1 MAYHLAIFVENK
13 LGKLEQI
20 TKILAENGINIF
32 GVSLASV
39 GAFGVVKILTNQP
52 ERAYQLLQEEG
63 ITVSKRKATIVLLPD
78 RPGEMHKLLKLLAA
92 NQINIEDCYGFVLD
106 AQVQAALVLEAEKYP
121 LLEGILKDHG
131 YQLLPEDQFTT

>member
-39 GAFGVVKILTNQP
+39 RAFGVVKILTNQP

-63 ITVSKRKATIVLLPD
+63 LLSPNAKQPSSFY
-78 RPGEMHKLLKLLAA
+78 RT
-92 NQINIEDCYGFVLD
+92 
-106 AQVQAALVLEAEKYP
+106 ALVRC
-121 LLEGILKDHG
+121 INS
-131 YQLLPEDQFTT
+131 